1 MLKKIY
7 DLKII
12 GTGLAV
18 LYATS
23 LLVFLRFAG
32 TFAGT
37 DELRRTYIYIGL
49 FAILFIGS
57 IAVVSLKEWGR
68 QLIVVMNA
76 VMFLII
82 FSKYIPKI
90 DIVPLAYIFMNAV
103 VFLYFSQSGIR
114 MYFHGRKF
122 RKWYSLLLIDEDEA
136 LVKMIRPILIAHGC
150 SVLTASTG
158 EEGLAVAESQ
168 KPDMVIMDVL
178 LPKMKGRE
186 VCKALKANEATKGIP
201 VVFMT
206 AKDSEEDI
214 RAEREVGAAAHL
226 TKPFPPKRL
235 ISTIRAIL
243 EPR

>member
-23 LLVFLRFAG
+23 LLVFIRFAG
-32 TFAGT
+32 MT
-37 DELRRTYIYIGL
+37 ELPLRTYAYVGI
-49 FAILFIGS
+49 FAVMFIGS

-68 QLIVVMNA
+68 QLIVIMNA
-76 VMFLII
+76 IMFVVL
-82 FSKYIPKI
+82 FSKYIPRI
-90 DIVPLAYIFMNAV
+90 DIVPLAYIFMNII

-114 MYFHGRKF
+114 MYFHDKKF
-122 RKWYSLLLIDEDEA
+122 KKWYSLLLIDDDEA
-136 LVKMIRPILIAHGC
+136 FIKTIRPVLITHGC
-150 SVLTASTG
+150 SVLTAGTG
-158 EEGLAVAESQ
+158 EEGLQIAQSQ
-168 KPDMVIMDVL
+168 KPDMIILDVF

-186 VCKALKANEATKGIP
+186 VCKALKTNEATKSIP

-206 AKDSEEDI
+206 AKDSDEDI
-214 RAEREVGAAAHL
+214 RAEREAGAAAHL
-226 TKPFPPKRL
+226 TKPFHPKRL
-235 ISTIRAIL
+235 ISTVRAIL

>member
-18 LYATS
+18 LYAVS
-23 LLVFLRFAG
+23 LMVFLRFAG
-32 TFAGT
+32 I
-37 DELRRTYIYIGL
+37 DELPFRTYIYIGI
-49 FAILFIGS
+49 FAIMFIGS
-57 IAVVSLKEWGR
+57 VAVVSLKEWGR

-76 VMFLII
+76 VMFVVL

-90 DIVPLAYIFMNAV
+90 DIVPLGYIFMNII

-114 MYFHGRKF
+114 MYFHDRKF
-122 RKWYSLLLIDEDEA
+122 KKWYSLLLVDDDEA
-136 LVKMIRPILIAHGC
+136 FIKTIRPVLITHGC
-150 SVLTASTG
+150 SVLTAGTG
-158 EEGLAVAESQ
+158 EEGLQIAASQ
-168 KPDMVIMDVL
+168 KPDIIILDVF

-186 VCKALKANEATKGIP
+186 VCKALKANEATRNIP

-206 AKDSEEDI
+206 AKDSDEDI
-214 RAEREVGAAAHL
+214 QAEREVGAAAHL
-226 TKPFPPKRL
+226 TKPFQPKRL

-243 EPR
+243 ESR

>member
-23 LLVFLRFAG
+23 LLIFLRFAG
-32 TFAGT
+32 MT
-37 DELRRTYIYIGL
+37 DLPLRTYTYIGI
-49 FAILFIGS
+49 FAIMFIGS
-57 IAVVSLKEWGR
+57 IAVISLKEWGR

-76 VMFLII
+76 IMFVVI

-90 DIVPLAYIFMNAV
+90 DIVPLGYIFMNII

-114 MYFHGRKF
+114 MYFHDKKF
-122 RKWYSLLLIDEDEA
+122 KKWYSLLLIDDDEA
-136 LVKMIRPILIAHGC
+136 FIKTIRPVLITHGC
-150 SVLTASTG
+150 SVLSAGTG
-158 EEGLAVAESQ
+158 EEGLQIAASQ
-168 KPDMVIMDVL
+168 KPDMIILDVF

-186 VCKALKANEATKGIP
+186 VCKALKANEATRNIP

-214 RAEREVGAAAHL
+214 QAEREVGAAAHL
-226 TKPFPPKRL
+226 TKPFQPKRL

-243 EPR
+243 ESR

>member
-32 TFAGT
+32 IE
-37 DELRRTYIYIGL
+37 DLPLRTYIYIGI
-49 FAILFIGS
+49 FAIMFIGS

-68 QLIVVMNA
+68 QLIVIMNA
-76 VMFLII
+76 IMFVVV
-82 FSKYIPKI
+82 FSKYIPRI
-90 DIVPLAYIFMNAV
+90 DIVPLAYIFMNII

-114 MYFHGRKF
+114 MYFHDRRFK
-122 RKWYSLLLIDEDEA
+122 KWYSLLLVDDDEA
-136 LVKMIRPILIAHGC
+136 FIKTIRPVLIAHGC
-150 SVLTASTG
+150 SVLTAGTG
-158 EEGLAVAESQ
+158 EEGLQIAQSQ
-168 KPDMVIMDVL
+168 KPDMIILDVF

-186 VCKALKANEATKGIP
+186 VCRALKANEATRNIP
-201 VVFMT
+201 VIFIT
-206 AKDSEEDI
+206 AKDSDEDI
-214 RAEREVGAAAHL
+214 QAEREVGATSHL
-226 TKPFPPKRL
+226 TKPFHPKRL

>member
-32 TFAGT
+32 IE
-37 DELRRTYIYIGL
+37 DLPLRTYIYIGI
-49 FAILFIGS
+49 FGVMFIGA
-57 IAVVSLKEWGR
+57 IAIISLKEWGR
-68 QLIVVMNA
+68 QLIVIMNA
-76 VMFLII
+76 IMFVVL

-90 DIVPLAYIFMNAV
+90 DIVPLAYIFMNII
-103 VFLYFSQSGIR
+103 VFLYFSQSNIR
-114 MYFHGRKF
+114 MYFHDRKF
-122 RKWYSLLLIDEDEA
+122 KKWYSLLLIDDDEA
-136 LVKMIRPILIAHGC
+136 FIKTIRPVLITHGC
-150 SVLTASTG
+150 SVLTAGTG
-158 EEGLAVAESQ
+158 EEGLQIAASQ
-168 KPDMVIMDVL
+168 KPDMIILDVF

-186 VCKALKANEATKGIP
+186 VCKALKANEATKSIP

-206 AKDSEEDI
+206 AKDADEDI
-214 RAEREVGAAAHL
+214 QAEREVGAAAHL
-226 TKPFPPKRL
+226 TKPFQSKRL

>member
-7 DLKII
+7 DLKVI

-23 LLVFLRFAG
+23 LLVFLNFLG
-32 TFAGT
+32 TSDLA
-37 DELRRTYIYIGL
+37 LRTYIYIGL
-49 FAILFIGS
+49 FAVLFIGAV
-57 IAVVSLKEWGR
+57 AVVSLQEWGR
-68 QLIVVMNA
+68 QLIVIMNGA
-76 VMFLII
+76 MFLVLLL
-82 FSKYIPKI
+82 KYLPQI
-90 DIVPLAYIFMNAV
+90 DIVPLAYICMNII
-103 VFLYFSQSGIR
+103 VFLYFSQSNIR

-122 RKWYSLLLIDEDEA
+122 KKWYSLLLIDEDEA
-136 LVKMIRPILIAHGC
+136 FVKMIRPVLITHGC
-150 SVLTASTG
+150 SVLTAATG
-158 EEGLAVAESQ
+158 EEGLAIAQSQ
-168 KPDMVIMDVL
+168 KPDMVILDVL
-178 LPKMKGRE
+178 LPKMKGRD
-186 VCKALKANEATKGIP
+186 VCKALKANEATKSIP

-206 AKDSEEDI
+206 AKDSDEDI

>member
-1 MLKKIY
+1 MLKKVY

-23 LLVFLRFAG
+23 FLVFMRFFG
-32 TFAGT
+32 IS
-37 DELRRTYIYIGL
+37 DLSIRTYVYIGI

-57 IAVVSLKEWGR
+57 VAVVSLKEWGR
-68 QLIVVMNA
+68 RLIVVMNA
-76 VMFLII
+76 VMGVIL
-82 FSKYIPKI
+82 FSKYIPQI
-90 DIVPLAYIFMNAV
+90 DIVPLASICMNIIV
-103 VFLYFSQSGIR
+103 LLYFSQSGIR
-114 MYFHGRKF
+114 MYFHDKKF
-122 RKWYSLLLIDEDEA
+122 KKWYSLLLIDEDEA
-136 LVKMIRPILIAHGC
+136 FVKTIRPILIAHGC
-150 SVLTASTG
+150 SVLIAGTG
-158 EEGLAVAESQ
+158 EEGLSIAQSQ
-168 KPDMVIMDVL
+168 KPDMIILDVL

-186 VCKALKANEATKGIP
+186 VCRALKANEATKSIP

-206 AKDSEEDI
+206 AKDSDEDI

-226 TKPFPPKRL
+226 TKPFQPKRL